1 MAEKNICQSF
11 RLWNSDETRNYLLE
25 EWNKL
30 MSKNRKKVCECV
42 KLIEHFFILVSTI
55 TGSISFS
62 AFSSLIGIPIG
73 ITSSAI
79 GLKICAT
86 TTGIKKY
93 KSVTKKKKKKHNEI
107 VLLA

>member
-1 MAEKNICQSF
+1 
-11 RLWNSDETRNYLLE
+11 
-25 EWNKL
+25 

-42 KLIEHFFILVSTI
+42 KLIEHFLILVSTI

-93 KSVTKKKKKKHNEI
+93 KSITKKKKKKHNEI

>member
-1 MAEKNICQSF
+1 
-11 RLWNSDETRNYLLE
+11 
-25 EWNKL
+25 
-30 MSKNRKKVCECV
+30 MSKKQERVWTTLNY
-42 KLIEHFFILVSTI
+42 IEHFLTMASTI
-55 TGSISFS
+55 TGCISISVFT
-62 AFSSLIGIPIG
+62 SLIGIPIG